1 MLNRFASM
9 SDSPYNAKIPYAQP
23 LVTHI
28 TITAYFFFKYFS
40 SPSSTPPKHQSIHP
54 VFLSSTQ

>member
-1 MLNRFASM
+1 M

-23 LVTHI
+23 LATHI

-40 SPSSTPPKHQSIHP
+40 SPSSTLPKHQSIHP